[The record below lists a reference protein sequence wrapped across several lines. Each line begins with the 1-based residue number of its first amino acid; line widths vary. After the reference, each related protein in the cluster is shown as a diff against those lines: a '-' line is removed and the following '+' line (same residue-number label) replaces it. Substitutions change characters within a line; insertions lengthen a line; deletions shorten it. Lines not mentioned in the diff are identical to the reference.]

1 MDLSTLG
8 IVLVVALVSFAL
20 GWLIASR
27 KSGSDTVQAEYLL
40 QQQSSKITE
49 LTTDNSRLETAQ
61 NKLHQDI
68 RDLQIIKGKLET
80 LIQNERHRVVE
91 REEQIQSALTDRQ
104 EQQEA
109 RVLAEKQ
116 VRELN
121 VRLDEQQKQNSRSLQ
136 QLEEN
141 KQAMKEEFGNLANDI
156 LEAKSKLVSE
166 QQQERLEHLLKP
178 FKEQLGDF
186 RNKVEEA
193 QKADNEG
200 RAALKQQL
208 ETLYSLNQKITDEAG
223 NLAKALKGDKKLQG
237 NWGELQVEKILE
249 SSGLIKGQEY
259 EREPNFKD
267 EEGQNK
273 RPDFIVYLPEQKHL
287 IIDSKV
293 SLVDYM
299 AYVNA
304 ESDEERAV
312 ALKRHIQSIR
322 NHIKSLNEKDY
333 PSLPEVKAPDFVF
346 MFMPVEPAFMVA
358 FQHEQQLFNEAFEK
372 RIVVVTPTTLLATL
386 RTVSNLWTIERQNAN
401 ARKLAD
407 RARQVYDKLRIFVEK
422 MEKLDAQLVN
432 ARSTYDD
439 AMGTLKHGRGNLIS
453 QADQFLTLG
462 VRVKKELPRQTLETA
477 DLGSDIALES
487 DQSAADDEAVSDS
500 LVSKQPVENKTVS

>member
-8 IVLVVALVSFAL
+8 MVLIVALVSFAL
-20 GWLIASR
+20 GWLIANR
-27 KSGSDTVQAEYLL
+27 KAGSETLQAENLIQQQGTKIAELTSVNNRLESTQDKL
-40 QQQSSKITE
+40 QQ
-49 LTTDNSRLETAQ
+49 DV
-61 NKLHQDI
+61 

-80 LIQNERHRVVE
+80 LLQNEKLRVTE
-91 REEQIQSALTDRQ
+91 RNDQLQQSLSAKQEEQDGRIF
-104 EQQEA
+104 
-109 RVLAEKQ
+109 AEKQ
-116 VRELN
+116 VRELK
-121 VRLDEQQKQNSRSLQ
+121 VRLEEQQKQNTRSLQ

-141 KQAMKEEFGNLANDI
+141 KQVMKEEFGNLANDI
-156 LEAKSKLVSE
+156 LDAKSKLVSE

-208 ETLYSLNQKITDEAG
+208 ETLYTLNQKITDEAG
-223 NLAKALKGDKKLQG
+223 NLANALKGDKKLQG

-273 RPDFIVYLPEQKHL
+273 RPDFVVYLPEQKHL

-299 AYVNA
+299 NYVNA
-304 ESDEERAV
+304 DEDEERAV
-312 ALKRHIQSIR
+312 ALKRHVQSIR

-333 PSLPEVKAPDFVF
+333 PSLPEMKAPDFVF
-346 MFMPVEPAFMVA
+346 MFMPIEPAFMVA
-358 FQHEQQLFNEAFEK
+358 FQHEQQLFNEAFEN

-422 MEKLDAQLVN
+422 MEKLDTQLVN
-432 ARSTYDD
+432 VRATYDD
-439 AMGTLKHGRGNLIS
+439 ALGTLKYGRGNLIS

-477 DLGSDIALES
+477 DLGTDIAIEADL
-487 DQSAADDEAVSDS
+487 SAAEEAVE
-500 LVSKQPVENKTVS
+500 KKTVS

>member
-8 IVLVVALVSFAL
+8 IVLVVALISFAL
-20 GWLIASR
+20 GWLVARQKAGNGSQQVEYIA
-27 KSGSDTVQAEYLL
+27 
-40 QQQSSKITE
+40 QQQGSKITE
-49 LTTDNSRLETAQ
+49 LTAENNRLVAVREKSQ
-61 NKLHQDI
+61 QDI
-68 RDLQIIKGKLET
+68 RDLQIIKGKLEA
-80 LIQNERHRVVE
+80 LLQNERHRVAE
-91 REEQIQSALTDRQ
+91 RDNQIQLLTDEKLREQ
-104 EQQEA
+104 ET

-116 VRELN
+116 VRELK
-121 VRLDEQQKQNSRSLQ
+121 VRLDEQQKQNTRSLQ

-156 LEAKSKLVSE
+156 LDAKSKLVSE

-208 ETLYSLNQKITDEAG
+208 ETLYSLNQRITDEAG

-299 AYVNA
+299 AYVSA
-304 ESDEERAV
+304 DTEEERAV

-346 MFMPVEPAFMVA
+346 MFMPIEPAFMVA

-422 MEKLDAQLVN
+422 MEKLDTQLVN
-432 ARSTYDD
+432 VRATYDD
-439 AMGTLKHGRGNLIS
+439 ALGTLKHGRGNLIS

-477 DLGSDIALES
+477 DLGSDIALEA
-487 DQSAADDEAVSDS
+487 DQSSSEGSAEKS
-500 LVSKQPVENKTVS
+500 LEKKTVS

>member
-1 MDLSTLG
+1 MSLTYIAITLLLIVISSAVAWFVSRQSG
-8 IVLVVALVSFAL
+8 IAE
-20 GWLIASR
+20 
-27 KSGSDTVQAEYLL
+27 QARMKLHIQQQGGRISELTRETNQLQSEQQQL
-40 QQQSSKITE
+40 QQNIS
-49 LTTDNSRLETAQ
+49 
-61 NKLHQDI
+61 
-68 RDLQIIKGKLET
+68 DLQIVKSKLET
-80 LIQNERHRVVE
+80 LLHNEKHRVEE
-91 REEQIQSALTDRQ
+91 REIQFREALGKQ
-104 EQQEA
+104 QAEQEA
-109 RVLAEKQ
+109 RILAEKQ
-116 VRELN
+116 SREFK
-121 VRLDEQQKQNSRSLQ
+121 VRLEEQQKQSVESLK

-141 KQAMKEEFGNLANDI
+141 KQAMKEEFSNLANEI
-156 LEAKSKLVSE
+156 LEAKSKRVSVQHQE
-166 QQQERLEHLLKP
+166 QLEHMLKP

-193 QKADNEG
+193 RKEDSEG

-249 SSGLIKGQEY
+249 TSGLIKGQEY
-259 EREPNFKD
+259 DREPNFKD

-273 RPDFIVYLPEQKHL
+273 RPDFIVYLPEDKHL

-293 SLVDYM
+293 SLVDYL

-304 ESDEERAV
+304 ESDEQRDG
-312 ALKRHIQSIR
+312 ALRRHIQSIR

-346 MFMPVEPAFMVA
+346 MFMPIEPAFLVA

-422 MEKLDAQLVN
+422 MEKLDTQLVT
-432 ARSTYDD
+432 ARTTYDD

-477 DLGSDIALES
+477 DLGSDVALEA
-487 DQSAADDEAVSDS
+487 DQSS
-500 LVSKQPVENKTVS
+500 LESR